1 MSEAFLSLLWLTI
14 QTYRRF
20 SNEAVDVLIWMKANP
35 ENPCH
40 FQSELGKTGR
50 NKRNKWGQ
58 DSLHKSCSVAVRV
71 WCQPVPAPAAF
82 TVHCAG
88 LPGKQLQPRTWPR
101 LFTVPPSV
109 KRVMLSVLNGQRF
122 SLCARSKQRAKLV
135 SKLHSFCILV
145 LRASFVWSLA
155 QCFTPL
161 LTWLACWR

>member
-1 MSEAFLSLLWLTI
+1 MLKACRSLLLVYSLDRHFT
-14 QTYRRF
+14 
-20 SNEAVDVLIWMKANP
+20 NEPVGCVDLDERNP
-35 ENPCH
+35 GKLCH
-40 FQSELGKTGR
+40 FLFKLGKRDGIKETSEGR
-50 NKRNKWGQ
+50 IVCTKVVLLRWVCG
-58 DSLHKSCSVAVRV
+58 
-71 WCQPVPAPAAF
+71 WCHPVPATAAF

-145 LRASFVWSLA
+145 LQASFVWSLA

-161 LTWLACWR
+161 LTWLECWR